1 MIFLI
6 KKKLKLIFCSLMS
19 GRVSNECGNCSVV
32 SLADKKITV
41 YFVRKKSVFFDL
53 QMKRER
59 KAEVEKEK

>member
-1 MIFLI
+1 
-6 KKKLKLIFCSLMS
+6 MS